1 MTKSCL
7 VVFLL
12 LALFVGIVCVGC
24 VQSSGSNAPSQS
36 GGNVASASQTS
47 GPSNSQNYNPTQST
61 QTINPFYSVGMSI
74 NESTASS
81 PGGVSKPATVV
92 WYNGGPGAANV
103 QFITV
108 TVNDQKIG
116 QMGPFTGLPVPV
128 GTSMTLP
135 IKSLDNTNH
144 VVATGHF
151 SDGKTQVI
159 LDTMI

>member
-1 MTKSCL
+1 
-7 VVFLL
+7 
-12 LALFVGIVCVGC
+12 
-24 VQSSGSNAPSQS
+24 
-36 GGNVASASQTS
+36 
-47 GPSNSQNYNPTQST
+47 
-61 QTINPFYSVGMSI
+61 MSI

-103 QFITV
+103 QYITV
-108 TVNDQKIG
+108 TINDQKIG
-116 QMGPFTGLPVPV
+116 QMGPFTSLPVPV

-144 VVATGHF
+144 VVAVGHF